1 VNVLLDC
8 DDDRALV
15 LLEVTNL
22 MMRQLSPV
30 ERARR
35 FERLWDIVPG
45 LREKSPELRGVRTS
59 QVIADIVTRETG
71 NPISRASV
79 DRVLAAGRRA
89 QEVSELVDAY
99 SDSLID
105 PWRGEVEVV
114 RGGDCPDVIRPVVG
128 PADYDT
134 NEIFFCYAE

>member
-1 VNVLLDC
+1 MNVLLDC

-45 LREKSPELRGVRTS
+45 LREKSPELRGVCTS

-89 QEVSELVDAY
+89 QEVSELVDVY

-105 PWRGEVEVV
+105 PWRGELFSS
-114 RGGDCPDVIRPVVG
+114 R
-128 PADYDT
+128 T
-134 NEIFFCYAE
+134 L